1 MCSAIAAI
9 GFIAGSQKKVLDAL
23 RKGEGQLPEENALY
37 VIRSSSSMYQL
48 MTYIFDTARIA
59 FDELILQVRFRI
71 PMIFNKRLE
80 DIRWDEVEVCPRLIA
95 TAHNARLQNLL
106 LCNLSHKSSSKC
118 PCCTI
123 PKRCHWC
130 ATEYLLEAHSF
141 KDLGLVVVV
150 TAWKNL
156 GTCRTPFDPKWQ
168 EHAGSTLL
176 PTDDTQNE
184 LKGIR
189 DSFEL
194 LADVVGTA

>member
-1 MCSAIAAI
+1 MQVFVS
-9 GFIAGSQKKVLDAL
+9 
-23 RKGEGQLPEENALY
+23 
-37 VIRSSSSMYQL
+37 
-48 MTYIFDTARIA
+48 ARIA
-59 FDELILQVRFRI
+59 FDELILRVRFRI

-80 DIRWDEVEVCPRLIA
+80 DIRWDDVEVCPHLIA

-106 LCNLSHKSSSKC
+106 LCNLSHIDSSKC

-123 PKRCHWC
+123 PKHCHWC

-141 KDLGLVVVV
+141 KDLGHVVVV

-194 LADVVGTA
+194 LADMVGTA